1 MNLTSQLHTKKRK
14 WFTAIVLFATL
25 FFIQH
30 TVVFANEPNLKIS
43 GSQFITI
50 DSKSNTNTK
59 IQLINKGTSTARS
72 IYVQVQSQA
81 TDPFTV
87 QFTNGSYATNLN
99 NLGVNSYS
107 ELGLFIKPTGTLTE
121 ETYAVTLNISYHD
134 DDNTII
140 NTTETLTLKVDGYN
154 DTAKYNLTGMTL
166 SPSVL
171 QAGETAM
178 LSGYL
183 KNNGSTEIVDVELKL
198 SGLSTEGIA
207 LSGGFSTFFEESIP
221 VGGSLKFEYPLIA
234 NSDMTAG
241 NYPLTFDMQ
250 FTDSFGKLTE
260 RTQEY
265 YIAVTGTEGTT
276 SGEKP
281 QLSIQN
287 FVEPTKT
294 FGVNENFTITFDVH
308 NKGEA
313 VAKDIMV
320 TAEAL
325 ESTAIVPKS
334 GSMEMIPSLEV
345 GETKQLSFTFSATAS
360 ATTQNY
366 AIQFTT
372 QYALDADEIAT
383 TKQFAGVNIYNPEK
397 ATDDDNDSDTVV
409 SKPQIVISK
418 YESDPKIV
426 MAGEEFNLQLE
437 ISNES
442 KNTKVENIKMFLTLA
457 EETSSNSELSG
468 NVFIPVDSSNTFYFD
483 EISPKG
489 SVSKDLRLYVV
500 PEAQP
505 KTYTL
510 TVNFEYEDG
519 QGNTYQA
526 TELLGIRVKQVTEL
540 RVDEFTLPEMIDA
553 GMPLNV
559 SFQYYNAGRV
569 TLNNVEIRIEGDV
582 EAYAK
587 NTYIGNMESG
597 DSGYFDTSF
606 TAYTTGEVPV
616 AIVIA
621 YEDSS
626 GEIIEHRNEF
636 VLFVNEPM
644 IMEPFPGGDMLYPDM
659 GPEPKNNNQLMIIG
673 AVVVIAG
680 IGGFIIAKKKKAK
693 LAQKAIEADDD
704 DEDED
709 DDKGASL

>member
-1 MNLTSQLHTKKRK
+1 MNQKSKIGKIK
-14 WFTAIVLFATL
+14 WLSIIFVMVLCFTQYT
-25 FFIQH
+25 
-30 TVVFANEPNLKIS
+30 TVFAGEPSLKVS
-43 GSQFITI
+43 GSQVFTI
-50 DSKSNTNTK
+50 DPQATTNHK
-59 IQLINKGTSTARS
+59 IQLINKGTSTAKG
-72 IYVQVQSQA
+72 IYVQMKTEA
-81 TDPFTV
+81 TAPFSV
-87 QFTNGSYATNLN
+87 QFVGGNYNTNLN
-99 NLGVNSYS
+99 NLGVNAFTDLS
-107 ELGLFIKPTGTLTE
+107 IIVKPTGILAE
-121 ETYAVTLNISYHD
+121 EVYAVTLDISYYGED
-134 DDNTII
+134 DTLLT
-140 NTTETLTLKVDGYN
+140 TTETLTLKTSGYN
-154 DTAKYNLTGMTL
+154 DTAKYNLTGMSL
-166 SPSVL
+166 SPEIL
-171 QAGETAM
+171 QAGETAT

-183 KNNGSTEIVDVELKL
+183 KNNGTSEIVDVELKL

-207 LSGGFSTFFEESIP
+207 LSGGFSTFFEEAIP

-234 NSDMTAG
+234 NSDMVAG
-241 NYPLTFDMQ
+241 NYPLTFDMK
-250 FTDSFGKLTE
+250 FTDAFNKVTE

-265 YIAVTGTEGTT
+265 YIAVAGAEGTT
-276 SGEKP
+276 AGEKP
-281 QLSIQN
+281 QVTIQN
-287 FVEPTKT
+287 LVEPANT

-313 VAKDIMV
+313 TAQDIVV

-325 ESTAIVPKS
+325 ESTSVVPKS
-334 GSMEMIPSLEV
+334 SSMEMISALEV
-345 GETKQLSFTFSATAS
+345 GETKSLSFTFSATEM

-372 QYALDADEIAT
+372 QYGWGDDETAS
-383 TKQFAGVNIYNPEK
+383 TKQFAGVNIYNPENT
-397 ATDDDNDSDTVV
+397 TDDDTDSDTVV

-426 MAGEEFNLQLE
+426 MAGEEFDLQLVV
-437 ISNES
+437 SNQS
-442 KNTKVENIKMFLTLA
+442 KTTTVENIKMFLTLA
-457 EETSSNSELSG
+457 EETSSSSELSG

-519 QGNTYQA
+519 QGNTHQA

-540 RVDEFTLPEMIDA
+540 RVDEFTLPEMVDA

-559 SFQYYNAGRV
+559 SFQYYNVGRV
-569 TLNNVEIRIEGDV
+569 ALSNVEIRVEGDV

-587 NTYIGNMESG
+587 NTYIGNMDSG

-606 TAYTTGEVPV
+606 TAYTPGEVPV
-616 AIVIA
+616 DIVIA

-626 GEIIEHRNEF
+626 GEVIEHRNEF
-636 VLFVNEPM
+636 LLFVNEPM
-644 IMEPFPGGDMLYPDM
+644 YPDPFLDGDMMYPEF
-659 GPEPKNNNQLMIIG
+659 PEEQNNNHNMLIYGGIG
-673 AVVVIAG
+673 AVLAVIAVVIL
-680 IGGFIIAKKKKAK
+680 AKKKKMA

-704 DEDED
+704 DDEDED
-709 DDKGASL
+709 KGVSL